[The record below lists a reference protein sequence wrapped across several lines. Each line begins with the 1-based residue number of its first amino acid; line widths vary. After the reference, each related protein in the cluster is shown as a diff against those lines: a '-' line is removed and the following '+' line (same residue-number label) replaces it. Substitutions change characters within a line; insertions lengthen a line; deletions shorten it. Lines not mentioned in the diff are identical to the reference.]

1 MRKLILVFMSVLL
14 ISALASA
21 QTSPETFKG
30 AEPSPSTNYKVLF
43 ILNQGDD
50 KKIKGVIRNV
60 NNAMNDP
67 RFGGKLQV
75 ELLAFSDGVELYKK
89 ENKYD
94 SLLLDLQKKGV
105 LLAQCE
111 NTLKERKI
119 SKDALV
125 SFISFVPSGV
135 GEVIIRQ
142 QQGWS
147 SVHP

>member
-1 MRKLILVFMSVLL
+1 MRTLSLVFMSV
-14 ISALASA
+14 IFSSTLASA
-21 QTSPETFKG
+21 QNSQEVFSG
-30 AEPSPSTNYKVLF
+30 AQPAAGINYKVLF
-43 ILNQGDD
+43 ILNEGDD

-60 NNAMNDP
+60 KNAMKDP
-67 RFGGKLQV
+67 RFDGKLQV

-89 ENKYD
+89 ENKYEP
-94 SLLLDLQKKGV
+94 LLRDLQKKGV
-105 LLAQCE
+105 LLVQCE
-111 NTLKERKI
+111 NTLEERNI
-119 SKDALV
+119 SKTVLV